1 MDKKYSQLVKDI
13 RDAIR
18 AKAQDVPKFRDE
30 GNGCIRILFYPCC
43 KEADEHFDGLSDYRS
58 GDIVDYEY
66 AIALTRGGRRVSTDN
81 TADGGEYSVDCYGYS
96 AMKIAHCSHAQDIDA
111 GLLSGIVDDSS
122 LTEECGY
129 GPHPG
134 ALCVEVKRINTT
146 WDTDGIISLESER
159 DYLNIY
165 ICVSG
170 ADSLS
175 DLRCAFEAVG
185 VIVDFFA
192 SEPYSYKFV
201 SPPFPDE
208 WKEAV

>member
-43 KEADEHFDGLSDYRS
+43 KEADEHFDGLSDFRF
-58 GDIVDYEY
+58 GDIVDYESTF
-66 AIALTRGGRRVSTDN
+66 AITPGGSRIITDST
-81 TADGGEYSVDCYGYS
+81 TDGGECRVDCYGYS

-111 GLLSGIVDDSS
+111 GLLSGIVDDPS

-129 GPHPG
+129 GPHLG

-146 WDTDGIISLESER
+146 WDTNGIVSSDFEY

-175 DLRCAFEAVG
+175 DLRCAFEA
-185 VIVDFFA
+185 IDAIIDFFA
-192 SEPYSYKFV
+192 SEPYSYKFI
-201 SPPFPDE
+201 SPPFPDG
-208 WKEAV
+208 WKEGA